1 MNSMSPFA
9 ILTAAALLACGTAG
23 GPGGP
28 GEGAYAPEG
37 QSPAAEEPATAEEPP
52 PAAGEAIPF
61 ETLAQRSIPGKGGG
75 EVREVVRDAAAWQP
89 IWEDLTGADL
99 PQEAP
104 AVDFEE
110 RMVIAAAMPTQ
121 GCISRVTIREV
132 RAEGDGLVVDL
143 LERPPAEGI
152 ACIVSERPF
161 HAVSLPRHDGPV
173 RWEVEQRPLDP
184 SAGQG
189 QAGPG

>member
-1 MNSMSPFA
+1 MRRVSPFA
-9 ILTAAALLACGTAG
+9 IVTAATLLACGTAG
-23 GPGGP
+23 GPSGDPGG
-28 GEGAYAPEG
+28 AAQAPAEQAG
-37 QSPAAEEPATAEEPP
+37 AAEEPVEEPP
-52 PAAGEAIPF
+52 TAAAGEQIPF

-89 IWEDLTGADL
+89 VWDDLGGADL

-104 AVDFEE
+104 AVDFEQ

-121 GCISRVTIREV
+121 GCVSRVTIRGI

-143 LERPPAEGI
+143 LEQPPAEGVV
-152 ACIVSERPF
+152 CIVSERPF
-161 HAVSLPRHDGPV
+161 HAVSLPRHGGPV

-184 SAGQG
+184 SAGQR
-189 QAGPG
+189 